1 MTRVNALVGAYR
13 LAHQADGGQ
22 SLERLRLVAR
32 EVGRELPAVAAL
44 LRPGLAEQEL
54 RALCWNVS
62 SFLSDQQVELI
73 FDLKLRP
80 PGPR

>member
-1 MTRVNALVGAYR
+1 MARVNALVGAYR
-13 LAHQADGGQ
+13 LAHQAGDGR

-32 EVGRELPAVAAL
+32 EVGRELPAAAEL
-44 LRPGLAEQEL
+44 LRSGLAEQEL